1 MSAYSKQI
9 GLVGDDLLHADR
21 PLLVPGPRQAERLV
35 PGRQLHGAR
44 ARALRQRHR
53 QHLEQDAI
61 DVVLR
66 LLLGEAQRVDLHAVA
81 EQAVL
86 GIGDAV
92 ALGGDLVPQLLERAH
107 LADLGDEAH
116 AGVDEERDAA
126 DHRAEVFRRHLARR
140 LHAVEHGLRGGE
152 REGQFLHRRRAGFLQ
167 VIRAHVGRVPL
178 RHGRGGEDDGVLD
191 QPQRRLGRKHVG
203 AARQVF
209 LDDVVLDG
217 AGERGSRRALL
228 VGDGNVERQ
237 QPRRRRVDGHRGV
250 HVAERDAGEQRAHVA
265 DVRHRNAD
273 LADLAARQLVVGIVA
288 GLRRQIEGDG
298 EARLP
303 LGEILSIQLVG
314 LRRRRMARVGAD
326 QPGLVA
332 LGLCCS
338 GGNALRPAHGNGSS
352 IKPVRLQP
360 SLTWVQC
367 KMELR
372 RISDAVSAWRG
383 SASAAVAGDGG
394 RASRAAPPAG

>member
-1 MSAYSKQI
+1 MRASSCRAAVFELVHLALDHLRALEDVGVLQQV
-9 GLVGDDLLHADR
+9 GLVGHDLLHADR

-35 PGRQLHGAR
+35 PGRQLHGAG
-44 ARALRQRHR
+44 ARVLRQRHR

-61 DVVLR
+61 DVVLG

-92 ALGGDLVPQLLERAH
+92 ALGRDLVPQLVEGAH

-126 DHRAEVFRRHLARR
+126 DHRAELFRRHLARC
-140 LHAVEHGLRGGE
+140 LHAVEHGLRGGQ
-152 REGQFLHRRRAGFLQ
+152 REGQLLHRRRAGLLQ
-167 VIRAHVGRVPL
+167 VIGAHVGRVPL
-178 RHGRGGEDDGVLD
+178 RHRRGGEDDGVLD

-203 AARQVF
+203 AAREVF

-228 VGDGNVERQ
+228 VGDGDVERQ
-237 QPRRRRVDGHRGV
+237 QPRGRRVDRHRRV
-250 HVAERDAGEQRAHVA
+250 HLAERDAVEQRAHVA
-265 DVRHRNAD
+265 DVRDRHAD

-298 EARLP
+298 EAGLP
-303 LGEILSIQLVG
+303 LGEVLAIELVG
-314 LRRRRMARVGAD
+314 LGGRRVAGVGAD

-332 LGLCCS
+332 LGRLRCAS
-338 GGNALRPAHGNGSS
+338 GGSALRPAHGSGSS
-352 IKPVRLQP
+352 IRNTPVRP
-360 SLTWVQC
+360 SL
-367 KMELR
+367 
-372 RISDAVSAWRG
+372 A
-383 SASAAVAGDGG
+383 
-394 RASRAAPPAG
+394 